1 MTPRSGGT
9 RPRGKANATR
19 RDGPDS
25 VTRPRAQRSA
35 HDSGRRPGASAQAPE
50 RRAVARLV
58 GQRIRELRYRAGLS
72 QADLG
77 GERYTAF
84 AISKIENGSSLPS
97 LEMLLYVASR
107 FGCRVRE
114 LFPADL

>member
-1 MTPRSGGT
+1 MER
-9 RPRGKANATR
+9 
-19 RDGPDS
+19 
-25 VTRPRAQRSA
+25 VTRHRPQRSA
-35 HDSGRRPGASAQAPE
+35 HDRGRWLGASKLAPE
-50 RRAVARLV
+50 RRAIARLL
-58 GQRIRELRYRAGLS
+58 GQRIRELRHRAGLS

-84 AISKIENGSSLPS
+84 AISKIENGSSLAS

-107 FGCRVRE
+107 FGCCVRE